1 MRTPTA
7 HEAAICVRLLE
18 DHSRYLSHR
27 IPENRA
33 HNVTVAEDQVRRM
46 AAIRVTCAWLRA
58 RFGIEGVPACQKES
72 ARMC

>member
-7 HEAAICVRLLE
+7 QEAAQCVRLLE

-27 IPENRA
+27 LPENRA

-46 AAIRVTCAWLRA
+46 AAIRVTCGWLRE
-58 RFGIEGVPACQKES
+58 RFGIEGVPACGK
-72 ARMC
+72 AGA